1 MLPNTLK
8 CARVCCGAA
17 PPLPRKREG
26 KKAFFFGSLWV
37 TVSAI
42 AIGVC
47 VATVKGIGENSWQAV
62 RSELLPTVLAHAG
75 VVQPLLGVWWAAGE
89 ARLLHAQ
96 LIITSAGTALF
107 SSVIQEHLTGSYAAV
122 LPIPMILLGRW
133 QLLAS

>member
-1 MLPNTLK
+1 MLPNALK

-17 PPLPRKREG
+17 RPRKREG
-26 KKAFFFGSLWV
+26 KKALFFGSLWV
-37 TVSAI
+37 TVS

-62 RSELLPTVLAHAG
+62 RSELLPTVLAHVG
-75 VVQPLLGVWWAAGE
+75 VVQPLLGAWWAAGE

-107 SSVIQEHLTGSYAAV
+107 SAVIQEHLTGSYAGV